1 MSLIKYGLNNNF
13 CNIGRFPGI
22 KLESDSF
29 WRGSGCVPI
38 YSNPCVKPV
47 VNPCVNPCV
56 KPVINPC
63 VKPVVNPC
71 VKPVVNPC
79 VKPVVNPCVLP
90 FVNPCVNP
98 CNNPCAIP
106 CDYVKPRCDY
116 DCKEV
121 VFKQCADD
129 CQVVRTCEGK
139 SCRSLVRCV
148 DLMKSWKCQNRQE
161 HHTSCFRSDH
171 LIVRRGQCFQMWIE
185 LSRPF
190 NPKCDQLHLELRLGN
205 VPSICNGTLVIVPLV
220 DEFKKCRWEAKIV
233 ERVQNR
239 IKLCVYSLPT
249 ACIGRYSL
257 TVVTCGP
264 KGRATS
270 SCNPSNDI
278 YMLFNPWC
286 KDDSVYMEDEAQR
299 VEYVLNDVGKIY
311 YGTKHQ
317 IASRTWN
324 FGQFDEEVLAA
335 CFYVLE
341 KSGGPCTGW
350 GDPVNVARVASAII
364 NANDD
369 CGVLVGNLSHYY
381 GDGIAPTSWCSSS
394 AILKQYY
401 QCGGI
406 PVRYGQSLAFA
417 GVTNTLLR
425 CFGIPARPVTNFCSA
440 HDTDVS
446 MTVDIYLDEN
456 YDLIDHMN
464 RDSVWNYHVWNEAWM
479 ARPDLPFGSGGWQVV
494 DSTPQETSQG
504 IFRCGPTSVAAIRS
518 GQVFLKYDT
527 PFVFAEVNSDIVFWQ
542 RTACGTFAVIHVDKN
557 AVGHCIS
564 TKAVGSDKRV
574 DITHHYKH
582 PEGSEEERKAMETA
596 LGHGCR
602 KCVYPLPCAED
613 VVCDI
618 TMKGDGP
625 YVGKDAVLCIA
636 LKNKCSS
643 PRSVTL
649 HSQVSATYYTGVHKA
664 LVKKDQTCFELK
676 ASETKV
682 LEWALR
688 YEDYK
693 KHLVD
698 HSTMMLTVA
707 GRVTQTKQIVAKHF
721 NFRMC
726 TPDLVITPGCDCV
739 VGKEV
744 PIKITFQ
751 NPLPCVLKN
760 AIFRIEGLGMKHCRS
775 INYGDIASLAT
786 VNLTETFIPKCPG
799 PYKLLASLDCP
810 QLTQVHGFTD
820 VAVKENF
827 QHAFHMGKYI
837 SILSR
842 QG

>member
-56 KPVINPC
+56 KPVI
-63 VKPVVNPC
+63 
-71 VKPVVNPC
+71 NPC

-257 TVVTCGP
+257 TVVTCSP

-369 CGVLVGNLSHYY
+369 CGVLVGNWSHYY

-401 QCGGI
+401 KCGGI

-582 PEGSEEERKAMETA
+582 PEGSEEERHAVEMA
-596 LGHGCR
+596 LRHGSK

-682 LEWALR
+682 LEWCLR
-688 YEDYK
+688 YEDYR

-707 GRVTQTKQIVAKHF
+707 GRVTQTKQIVAKCF
-721 NFRMC
+721 NFRLC
-726 TPDLVITPGCDCV
+726 TSDLVITPGCDCV

-744 PIKITFQ
+744 PVKITFQ

-760 AIFRIEGLGMKHCRS
+760 AVFRIEGLGMKHCRS
-775 INYGDIASLAT
+775 INYGDIASLAS

-820 VAVKENF
+820 VVVKENF
-827 QHAFHMGKYI
+827 QHAVVHY
-837 SILSR
+837 SIDR
-842 QG
+842 FMFIR

>member
-1 MSLIKYGLNNNF
+1 MSIVKYGLSNNF

-29 WRGSGCVPI
+29 WSGSGCVPV

-47 VNPCVNPCV
+47 TNPCVKPVINPCV

-71 VKPVVNPC
+71 VKPVVNPW
-79 VKPVVNPCVLP
+79 VVPSPNGLVFSDLVL
-90 FVNPCVNP
+90 
-98 CNNPCAIP
+98 
-106 CDYVKPRCDY
+106 
-116 DCKEV
+116 
-121 VFKQCADD
+121 
-129 CQVVRTCEGK
+129 QV
-139 SCRSLVRCV
+139 RSV
-148 DLMKSWKCQNRQE
+148 DLMKFWKCQNRQE

-220 DEFKKCRWEAKIV
+220 DEIKKCNWEAKIV

-257 TVVTCGP
+257 TIVTCGP

-286 KDDSVYMEDEAQR
+286 KDDSVYLDDEAQR

-324 FGQFDEEVLAA
+324 FGQFDEGVLAA

-350 GDPVNVARVASAII
+350 GDPVNVVRVISAMI

-369 CGVLVGNLSHYY
+369 CGVLVGNWSNCY
-381 GDGIAPTSWCSSS
+381 GDGTAPTSWCSSS

-401 QCGGI
+401 KSGGI
-406 PVRYGQSLAFA
+406 PVKYGQSIAFA
-417 GVTNTLLR
+417 GATNTLLR

-456 YDLIDHMN
+456 YDLIDNLNH
-464 RDSVWNYHVWNEAWM
+464 DSIWNYHVWNEAWM
-479 ARPDLPFGSGGWQVV
+479 IRPDLPRGFGGWQVV

-504 IFRCGPTSVAAIRS
+504 FFRCGPTSVAAVRS

-527 PFVFAEVNSDIVFWQ
+527 PFVFAEVNSDVVFWQ

-582 PEGSEEERKAMETA
+582 PEGSEEERHAVEMA
-596 LGHGCR
+596 LRHGSK
-602 KCVYPLPCAED
+602 KCVYPLPSAED

-676 ASETKV
+676 ASES
-682 LEWALR
+682 
-688 YEDYK
+688 K
-693 KHLVD
+693 KKL
-698 HSTMMLTVA
+698 
-707 GRVTQTKQIVAKHF
+707 
-721 NFRMC
+721 FR
-726 TPDLVITPGCDCV
+726 LGVENGVYFITIRNLNGINADCDFPFQPGCDCV

-744 PIKITFQ
+744 PVKITFQ

-760 AIFRIEGLGMKHCRS
+760 AVFRIEGLGMKHCRS
-775 INYGDIASLAT
+775 INYG
-786 VNLTETFIPKCPG
+786 
-799 PYKLLASLDCP
+799 
-810 QLTQVHGFTD
+810 
-820 VAVKENF
+820 
-827 QHAFHMGKYI
+827 
-837 SILSR
+837 
-842 QG
+842 

>member
-1 MSLIKYGLNNNF
+1 MSIVKYGLSNNF

-29 WRGSGCVPI
+29 WSGSGCVPV

-47 VNPCVNPCV
+47 TNPCVKPVINPCV

-63 VKPVVNPC
+63 VKPVVNPW
-71 VKPVVNPC
+71 VV
-79 VKPVVNPCVLP
+79 
-90 FVNPCVNP
+90 PCVNP

-121 VFKQCADD
+121 VLKDCADD
-129 CQVVRTCEGK
+129 CQVVPPNGLVF
-139 SCRSLVRCV
+139 SDLVLQVRSV
-148 DLMKSWKCQNRQE
+148 DLMKFWKCQNRQE

-220 DEFKKCRWEAKIV
+220 DEFKKCNWEAKIV

-257 TVVTCGP
+257 TIVTCGP

-286 KDDSVYMEDEAQR
+286 KDDSVYLDDEAQR

-324 FGQFDEEVLAA
+324 FGQFDEGVLAA

-350 GDPVNVARVASAII
+350 GDPVNVVRVISAMI

-369 CGVLVGNLSHYY
+369 CGVLVGNWSNCY
-381 GDGIAPTSWCSSS
+381 GDGTAPTSWCSSS

-401 QCGGI
+401 KSGGI
-406 PVRYGQSLAFA
+406 PVKYGQSMAFA
-417 GVTNTLLR
+417 GATNTLLR

-456 YDLIDHMN
+456 YDLIDNLNH
-464 RDSVWNYHVWNEAWM
+464 DSIWNYHVWNEAWM
-479 ARPDLPFGSGGWQVV
+479 IRPDLPRGFGGWQVV

-504 IFRCGPTSVAAIRS
+504 FFRCGPTSVAAVRS

-527 PFVFAEVNSDIVFWQ
+527 PFVFAEVNSDVVFWQ

-582 PEGSEEERKAMETA
+582 PEGSEEECHAVEMA
-596 LGHGCR
+596 LRHGSK

-682 LEWALR
+682 LEWCLR
-688 YEDYK
+688 YEDYR

-707 GRVTQTKQIVAKHF
+707 GRVTQTKQIVAKRF
-721 NFRMC
+721 NFRLC
-726 TPDLVITPGCDCV
+726 TSDLVITPGCDCV

-744 PIKITFQ
+744 PVKITFQ

-760 AIFRIEGLGMKHCRS
+760 AVFRIEGLGMKHCRS
-775 INYGDIASLAT
+775 INYGDIASLAS

-820 VAVKENF
+820 VVVKENF
-827 QHAFHMGKYI
+827 QHAFSHGLICRVKK
-837 SILSR
+837 
-842 QG
+842 GEF